1 VRLRDQSGFCCI
13 NISINF
19 VPLATKIEKAFFKV
33 IAIRNKAKAAPPE
46 WARTIRVVRRKLS
59 LSQAELAEK
68 LETSAMAIS
77 RWERAEFE
85 PSADAYLRL
94 GKLMG
99 DPLCWFFWGRAGL
112 STADVMRVLPKAGRR
127 LRQDRIPTVQVV
139 HAGAER
145 MLPAEKESFVAIPLL
160 PVRAATPGEKGD
172 KVADL
177 DQLKPDAMLAAPA
190 KWCPNPASTIS
201 LTVKGDSMSPLILD
215 GYIIA
220 VDTADTAH
228 DDLIGKI
235 VVAWNRDKGLL
246 VSRLIRFDH
255 TEVLVSDHREYVSVS
270 LATESHWRVIGKV
283 LWWTGRPR

>member
-1 VRLRDQSGFCCI
+1 L
-13 NISINF
+13 
-19 VPLATKIEKAFFKV
+19 V
-33 IAIRNKAKAAPPE
+33 IAIRNKTKAAPPE
-46 WARTIRVVRRKLS
+46 WARTIRAVRRKLRF
-59 LSQAELAEK
+59 SQAELAEK

-77 RWERAEFE
+77 RWERGEFE

-139 HAGAER
+139 HAGAEK

-172 KVADL
+172 MVADL
-177 DQLKPDAMLAAPA
+177 DQLKPEAMLAAPK

-201 LTVKGDSMSPLILD
+201 LLVKGSSMSPLILD

-220 VDTADTAH
+220 VDTSDTAH

-235 VVAWNRDKGLL
+235 VVAWNREQGLL

-255 TEVLVSDHREYVSVS
+255 TDVLVSDHREYVSVS
-270 LATESHWRVIGKV
+270 LATESLWRVIGRV
-283 LWWTGRPR
+283 LWWTGLAS